1 MPGSVDLSSQEVQM
15 ASHLIEAMAG
25 PWNPA
30 GDRDA
35 HTDRVTSSSRHLAR
49 RTVRREMGE
58 I

>member
-35 HTDRVTSSSRHLAR
+35 HTDRVTSSSGILPAPVRKTAR
-49 RTVRREMGE
+49 F
-58 I
+58 